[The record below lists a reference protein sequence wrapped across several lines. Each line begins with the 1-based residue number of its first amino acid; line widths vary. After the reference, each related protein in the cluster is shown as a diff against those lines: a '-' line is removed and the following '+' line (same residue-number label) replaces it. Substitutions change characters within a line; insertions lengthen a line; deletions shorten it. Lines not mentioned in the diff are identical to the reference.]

1 MENLA
6 KEIWEKLSAID
17 CSEHVEKKGRFSY
30 LSWAW
35 AWHILKKEFPE
46 AQFVKH
52 CNENGYPYFTD
63 PNGYAFVKV
72 TVRIRDVEASE
83 MLYVMDNKNQA
94 IKNPTSGD
102 VNASLQRC
110 LVKAIAFLGLG
121 LYIYSG
127 EDLPED
133 APKPEK
139 GASTEAPKTPKSA
152 PPKPSGS
159 PNQTIEERINATSDF
174 AGLKAL
180 YKEVREELEAMKQGE
195 RDSAIA
201 LFANR
206 KKVFPETEV
215 EKETKNEQEIR
226 Q

>member
-6 KEIWEKLSAID
+6 KEIWDKLSAID

-35 AWHILKKEFPE
+35 AWQILKKEFPE
-46 AQFVKH
+46 AQFEKH

-83 MLYVMDNKNQA
+83 MLYVMDNKNHA

-102 VNASLQRC
+102 VNASLQRW

-133 APKPEK
+133 ATKPEK
-139 GASTEAPKTPKSA
+139 GASTETPKTPKSS

-159 PNQTIEERINATSDF
+159 PNKTIEERVNATPDLT
-174 AGLKAL
+174 GLEAL
-180 YKEVREELEAMKQGE
+180 YKEVKEEAQAMKQGE
-195 RDSAIA
+195 RDRIVN
-201 LFANR
+201 LFIKR
-206 KKVFPETEV
+206 KAEIG
-215 EKETKNEQEIR
+215 KETK
-226 Q
+226 

>member
-6 KEIWEKLSAID
+6 KEIWDKLSAID

-46 AQFVKH
+46 AQFEKH

-83 MLYVMDNKNQA
+83 MLYVMDNKNHA

-133 APKPEK
+133 ATKLEK
-139 GASTEAPKTPKSA
+139 GASTETPKTPKSS

-159 PNQTIEERINATSDF
+159 PNKTIEERVNATPDL

-180 YKEVREELEAMKQGE
+180 YEEVKEETQAMKQGE
-195 RDSAIA
+195 RDRIVN
-201 LFANR
+201 LFIKR
-206 KKVFPETEV
+206 KAEIG
-215 EKETKNEQEIR
+215 KETK
-226 Q
+226 

>member
-6 KEIWEKLSAID
+6 KEIWDKLSAID

-35 AWHILKKEFPE
+35 AWQILKKEFPE
-46 AQFVKH
+46 AQFEKH

-63 PNGYAFVKV
+63 PNGYVFVKV

-83 MLYVMDNKNQA
+83 MLYVMDNKNHA

-121 LYIYSG
+121 LYLYPG

-133 APKPEK
+133 ATKLEK
-139 GASTEAPKTPKSA
+139 GALTETPKTPKSS

-159 PNQTIEERINATSDF
+159 PNKTIEERVNATPDL
-174 AGLKAL
+174 AGLNAL
-180 YKEVREELEAMKQGE
+180 YTEVKEELQAMKQGE
-195 RDSAIA
+195 RDSTVA
-201 LFANR
+201 LFAKR
-206 KKVFPETEV
+206 KAEIG
-215 EKETKNEQEIR
+215 KEAK
-226 Q
+226 